1 MIKLR
6 VTDVKQYIYCP
17 RIIYF
22 TYVCPVEKKITRKM
36 EYGKEEHLELDR
48 LEKRRTFKRYSLSEG
63 ERRFHQYL
71 RSERLGLEGKL
82 DMHII
87 SEGEYFPVEFKH
99 TRKGPSLNH
108 KYQLVSYAMLLE
120 DYYNKPVRYG
130 FLYLIPEKR
139 PYPIEI
145 TPNARIFVKE
155 LLEKIREIIL
165 KERIPR
171 PNQHKGRCTD
181 CEYRNYCGDVS

>member
-1 MIKLR
+1 
-6 VTDVKQYIYCP
+6 
-17 RIIYF
+17 
-22 TYVCPVEKKITRKM
+22 
-36 EYGKEEHLELDR
+36 
-48 LEKRRTFKRYSLSEG
+48 
-63 ERRFHQYL
+63 
-71 RSERLGLEGKL
+71 
-82 DMHII
+82 MHII

>member
-6 VTDVKQYIYCP
+6 VTDVKQYIYCQ

-36 EYGKEEHLELDR
+36 EYGKEEHLVLDR
-48 LEKRRTFKRYSLSEG
+48 LEKRRTFKRYNLSEG

-99 TRKGPSLNH
+99 TNKGPALNH

-120 DYYNKPVRYG
+120 DFYGKPVRCG
-130 FLYLIPEKR
+130 FLYLTANKR
-139 PYPIEI
+139 VYPIEI
-145 TPNARIFVKE
+145 TPNARTFVKE
-155 LLEKIREIIL
+155 ILEKIREIIA
-165 KERIPR
+165 KERMPG
-171 PNQHKGRCTD
+171 PNRHKGRCTD